1 MQILAP
7 YYLLNV
13 SVGLLIAL
21 LSWRFS
27 RLQRDGAHLRFWAL
41 YWVATASS
49 LGLGILFTGAGPAP
63 ASTVRTYI
71 LLPVTVLLC
80 LRPALMGMA
89 AASLYPRLS
98 RRGIGFVGA
107 GLFAAAV
114 AGLMIGYAYP
124 GPATAAR
131 PASTPLLLASAATAV
146 FAISV
151 YLRTRA
157 TGFLGL
163 FNAIVIMALA
173 FHSAAV
179 AVTTA
184 GILVY
189 SGYASPSA
197 AVISNILACLIASG
211 LGLAAFRE
219 AEAARDQ
226 ANAFW
231 MSARDGMI
239 ELSNSGVVLRANP
252 AFCRTI
258 GLPAVEVEGVPLGA
272 LFKELER
279 GALDAAIAAAVDGS
293 DPGATLLFHA
303 ELAGGR
309 EVWLEFSF
317 SPLPSKPDILS
328 VVRDATERL
337 ASEQRYTMMVDRTPI
352 GMHFYTLG
360 LTGGLV
366 FTGANPAADSILGIS
381 HQALIGKSICEAFP
395 SLAETGI
402 PAAYRGVLASGQPYR
417 RDEIVYIDNQISG
430 AFEVVCFRLTSDSLA
445 VMFNNITE
453 RKKTEEALR
462 ASESRYRL
470 ITDNSTDMISVH
482 SSDGTYLFASP
493 SCRNLLGYEPQ
504 HLIGKSAYEFFH
516 SDDLV
521 AIRASHN
528 SANQSNRPHEVT
540 YRIRRQDGSWVWVET
555 LSRVVPSADGVLSS
569 NIIAVT
575 RDVTERRN
583 LEEQFH
589 RSQRLESIGRL
600 AGGVAHDF
608 NNLLTVVNGYAGM
621 ISRDTSA
628 RPKTRELADSI
639 FNAGTRAAD
648 LTRQL
653 LAFSRRQRL
662 EPVVLDLNQAILDAQ
677 PILQRL
683 TREDIRFD
691 LDLNP
696 VPVAILADPTQFQQ
710 VLYNLAV
717 NARDAI
723 DGAGTVRIATRNQDV
738 DASSRAGREVPPG
751 QYVVLSF
758 ADTGCG
764 MSPSVREKV
773 FEPFFTTKPQG
784 KGTGLGLSTVF
795 GIVQQSN
802 GCIVVDSEPGKGTEF
817 TLFFPRTS

>member
-7 YYLLNV
+7 YYLLNI

-63 ASTVRTYI
+63 ASTVRTYV

-98 RRGIGFVGA
+98 RRVIGFVGA

-179 AVTTA
+179 ALTTA

-239 ELSNSGVVLRANP
+239 ELSNSGLVLRANP

-328 VVRDATERL
+328 VVRDATERSGVRTALHNDGGPYTHWHPLLLLSVL
-337 ASEQRYTMMVDRTPI
+337 A
-352 GMHFYTLG
+352 
-360 LTGGLV
+360 GGLV

-493 SCRNLLGYEPQ
+493 SCRNLLGFEPQ
-504 HLIGKSAYEFFH
+504 DLIGKSAYEFFH
-516 SDDLV
+516 SDDLA

-528 SANQSNRPHEVT
+528 SANHPIV
-540 YRIRRQDGSWVWVET
+540 RR
-555 LSRVVPSADGVLSS
+555 
-569 NIIAVT
+569 
-575 RDVTERRN
+575 
-583 LEEQFH
+583 
-589 RSQRLESIGRL
+589 
-600 AGGVAHDF
+600 
-608 NNLLTVVNGYAGM
+608 
-621 ISRDTSA
+621 
-628 RPKTRELADSI
+628 K
-639 FNAGTRAAD
+639 
-648 LTRQL
+648 
-653 LAFSRRQRL
+653 
-662 EPVVLDLNQAILDAQ
+662 
-677 PILQRL
+677 
-683 TREDIRFD
+683 
-691 LDLNP
+691 
-696 VPVAILADPTQFQQ
+696 
-710 VLYNLAV
+710 
-717 NARDAI
+717 
-723 DGAGTVRIATRNQDV
+723 
-738 DASSRAGREVPPG
+738 
-751 QYVVLSF
+751 
-758 ADTGCG
+758 
-764 MSPSVREKV
+764 
-773 FEPFFTTKPQG
+773 
-784 KGTGLGLSTVF
+784 
-795 GIVQQSN
+795 
-802 GCIVVDSEPGKGTEF
+802 
-817 TLFFPRTS
+817 